1 MLTEYKAIY
10 IPAVKQGRYDV
21 VFEGKVVVTNS
32 YSPFSDTARYL
43 LSQGLDA
50 FSFDTSLIEQAMV
63 TTLGPDVT
71 ERITRQVVDAG
82 DFDAEALAKYLA
94 KYGVTEDMYQ
104 DALVHYQAAA
114 EQMLA
119 PINSSVAY
127 LENFLSDAEAAKA
140 RSAIVARDMTTVQ
153 RLGEMAKNRA
163 ASMNHK
169 EVTDFLSKAEKAQLR
184 LRSQSGQSI
193 VDLL

>member
-82 DFDAEALAKYLA
+82 DFDAEALA